1 LGLFR
6 FVIIKDVDLNGSIA
20 IVGFPGMGL
29 VGKFTAEYFIRNFRS
44 ELIGK
49 VIGYGFPSQLL
60 VTKGIGSL
68 ITLDI
73 YHVKINDKKLLI
85 ITSATQPTN
94 HWEQHELAE
103 IVTKN
108 LAEKG
113 VKTLFAAAAFV
124 GDMVTESKTRKI
136 YIASGSEELA
146 NKLFKYGAIP
156 INDGVIS
163 GLNGIIVGWAQLYGI
178 ESACILGETWRAIV
192 DMGLTDYRAAKT
204 VIEFIAKILG
214 IKVETKDLD
223 KNADEVEENIKK
235 MYAEWLVKARGRREA
250 VEKREVPYTM

>member
-1 LGLFR
+1 MGLFK
-6 FVIIKDVDLNGSIA
+6 FVVVRDVDLSNSVA

-29 VGKFTAEYFIRNFRS
+29 VGKFTAEYFIRNFKS
-44 ELIGK
+44 ELMGR

-60 VTKGIGSL
+60 VTRGIGSL
-68 ITLDI
+68 ITLDM
-73 YHVKINDKKLLI
+73 YHVKINDKKLLV

-103 IVTKN
+103 IIAKN

-124 GDMVTESKTRKI
+124 GDMVTESKARKI
-136 YIASGSEELA
+136 YIAAGNEELV
-146 NKLFKYGAIP
+146 NKLLKHGAIP

-214 IKVETKDLD
+214 IKVDTKDLD
-223 KNADEVEENIKK
+223 KNADEVEENIRK
-235 MYAEWLVKARGRREA
+235 MYAEWLVKAKERRGPI
-250 VEKREVPYTM
+250 EKREVPYTM